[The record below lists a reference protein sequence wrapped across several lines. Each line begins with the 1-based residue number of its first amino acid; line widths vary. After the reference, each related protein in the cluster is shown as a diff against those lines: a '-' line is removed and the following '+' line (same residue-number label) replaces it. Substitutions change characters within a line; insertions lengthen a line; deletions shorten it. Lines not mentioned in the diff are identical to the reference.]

1 MFYILLSGVII
12 LSQMCPTMFKPEK
25 FTQSYSEFHL
35 VACDYNFQ
43 ERLGENDKTICEHLY
58 LGHIGWFS
66 FNQELW
72 LFIT

>member
-1 MFYILLSGVII
+1 
-12 LSQMCPTMFKPEK
+12 MCPTMFKPEK

-58 LGHIGWFS
+58 LGHIGWF
-66 FNQELW
+66 F
-72 LFIT
+72 F